1 MDQSKNLLTVGSVP
15 KKMLM
20 FAIPVFFSNLFQQLY
35 NAADSLIVGNFIGEE
50 ALAAVSS
57 SGSLIQL
64 LTGFI
69 NGVAMGAGV
78 LIARYY
84 GAQDEKKM
92 ERAVHTTVALGV
104 AAGLLLTVVGVLL
117 TPQILRWMG
126 TPETVLP
133 SSVAYFRTYFMGS
146 IAVILYNIGA
156 SILQSVGDSRSPMK
170 YLITASLTNIALDL
184 LFVAVLH
191 MGVASAA
198 IATIISQILSAFL
211 AFRKLMRVDAMY
223 KVTLRK
229 VRFDMP
235 MLKEIITL
243 GIPSGVQNSV
253 ISLANVIVQA
263 NINAFGADAMAG
275 CGTYYKLEGFAF
287 LPVTCFALALS
298 TFISQNIG
306 AERYD
311 RVKAGMK
318 FGLIC
323 SPVLAEC
330 IGVLFFTLAPYLI
343 GAFNSNPDVIAF
355 GVRQARTLSL
365 FYCLLSYSHCCAGI
379 LRGFGRPIIPMIVML
394 SDWCVFRII
403 YITIAVRI
411 IPEIQVVFWA
421 YPLTW
426 TISTVLFTLY
436 LRKIRFPVSSDK
448 ERNFA
453 N

>member
-426 TISTVLFTLY
+426 TISTILFTLY